1 MAVWKCQLSSQK
13 FQEMDSKKYYTIYRI
28 YHVKQLAF
36 G

>member
-13 FQEMDSKKYYTIYRI
+13 FQEMDSKKYTIYRI
-28 YHVKQLAF
+28 YHVKQPAF